1 MLGATYL
8 PGNVPSMPRSEK
20 LKSNHLVAAANT
32 LAPSRGRRRSVN
44 RDTVIETALRIVD
57 EEHLSA
63 LTMRRLAE
71 ELGVGIATVY
81 AAAGDK
87 EEILNAVVELLLS
100 EAPIVS
106 VDPGRWEDGIVDLL
120 RAIHDVFVNHPDVAH
135 LALLRRITGPIALR
149 TQETVLLLL
158 RAGGLEGDAL
168 TTAYTS
174 LTSYVMGFSMLRIS
188 RMDDGRKIEDALG
201 EHPTNEF
208 PRARAFAPDLA
219 RHMST
224 DGFLQGL
231 RHLVRSFS

>member
-1 MLGATYL
+1 
-8 PGNVPSMPRSEK
+8 MPRPEK
-20 LKSNHLVAAANT
+20 LRSNHLVAATNA
-32 LAPSRGRRRSVN
+32 LAPPRGRRRSVD

-57 EEHLSA
+57 EEHLGA

-87 EEILNAVVELLLS
+87 EEILNAVVELILS

-106 VDPGRWEDGIVDLL
+106 VDPGRWEAEIIDLL
-120 RAIHDVFVNHPDVAH
+120 CAIHDVFVNHPDVAH

-149 TQETVLLLL
+149 TQETILLLL

-188 RMDDGRKIEDALG
+188 RIDEGRKVEDALG

-208 PRARAFAPDLA
+208 PEVRAFAPELA
-219 RHMST
+219 RQMST
-224 DGFLQGL
+224 DGFLEGL
-231 RHLVRSFS
+231 RHLVHSFA